1 VETRENGGSV
11 FLAFVRRSVRAR
23 VVDSGK
29 MGSRGGAGAR
39 DGSLLAF
46 FAPVKDEGEEE
57 ERVRDG
63 GDESE
68 RKRVKTT
75 TTTTTTG
82 VARGDSGSRFE
93 RCPVCLKDVHRALLS
108 THAVSCDG
116 AIETSPARAGLD
128 LSEKKAARV
137 SLSKADDAA
146 VKDVVETR
154 RKGNA
159 FASMMAAQRERERC
173 RIFALSFNDETGRWS
188 CGLTKTSPIGDTTWS
203 SQVAVKEKLSSGM
216 PCTTTL
222 KLVTNVS
229 SESSGPKKEQSI
241 RAAVASARE
250 LAEVRQ
256 SRVGEREELKVSVI
270 KSALQKNIRRG
281 RAVAASRVATHMCL
295 SQDSFVECV
304 RRLVIISLEDGILH
318 PEITI
323 LVWLMCAAS
332 KGFQPFDSLRA
343 CVARIAGEM
352 AAVNVKDKISY
363 GAARS
368 HAQQSMLLLG
378 DIEAELSP
386 EESSLVQ
393 SIVIRAHFGGMSGDV
408 AMLQGFAR
416 IWLERFKQGDESD
429 VLDVPR
435 EYDFLRNPEVIDC
448 SVSKSPWL
456 NYLELITDDA
466 RERDEADA
474 AKWGGVM
481 RREDIPIAAVDFHVS
496 ACVENV
502 LQVPTIRL
510 KVVDLGKEFGIQDMD
525 VTDRVKS
532 AIWRHSAGV
541 NYRKPIVLRGSLE
554 GPTKAK
560 KSAEENLSE
569 RIWAV
574 IEHDLELWVKR
585 YLAFRM
591 PR

>member
-1 VETRENGGSV
+1 MEEGREFFIDS
-11 FLAFVRRSVRAR
+11 FIL
-23 VVDSGK
+23 VDFGR
-29 MGSRGGAGAR
+29 MGSRAGGR

-46 FAPVKDEGEEE
+46 FTPVRRDDDD
-57 ERVRDG
+57 DG
-63 GDESE
+63 GDETE
-68 RKRVKTT
+68 RKRVKMTT
-75 TTTTTTG
+75 TSPPPPSSSDVDV
-82 VARGDSGSRFE
+82 VARCDSGSRFE

-116 AIETSPARAGLD
+116 AIETMSP
-128 LSEKKAARV
+128 ARV
-137 SLSKADDAA
+137 SLSKADDAV
-146 VKDVVETR
+146 VKDVVQTQQQQQR
-154 RKGNA
+154 TGNA

-173 RIFALSFNDETGRWS
+173 RIFSLSFDDETGRWS
-188 CGLTKTSPIGDTTWS
+188 CGLTKTSPIGDATWS

-222 KLVTNVS
+222 KLVTNIS
-229 SESSGPKKEQSI
+229 SESSGPKKEHSI

-256 SRVGEREELKVSVI
+256 GRVGEREELKVSVI

-323 LVWLMCAAS
+323 LAWLMCATS

-363 GAARS
+363 GAAKS
-368 HAQQSMLLLG
+368 HAQQSTLLLG
-378 DIEAELSP
+378 DIEAELPP
-386 EESSLVQ
+386 EESALVQ

-416 IWLERFKQGDESD
+416 IWLERFKQGDASD
-429 VLDVPR
+429 ALDVPR

-448 SVSKSPWL
+448 SVNKSPWL
-456 NYLELITDDA
+456 NYLELITEEA

-474 AKWGGVM
+474 TKWGGVM

-510 KVVDLGKEFGIQDMD
+510 KIVDVGKEFGIQDMD

-541 NYRKPIVLRGSLE
+541 NYRKPIVLRGSEE
-554 GPTKAK
+554 GPTEAK
-560 KSAEENLSE
+560 KSAKENLSE
-569 RIWAV
+569 RIWA
-574 IEHDLELWVKR
+574 IIKHDLELWVKR

>member
-1 VETRENGGSV
+1 VEEGREFFIDS
-11 FLAFVRRSVRAR
+11 FIL
-23 VVDSGK
+23 VDFGR
-29 MGSRGGAGAR
+29 MGSRAGGR

-46 FAPVKDEGEEE
+46 FTPVRRDDDD
-57 ERVRDG
+57 DG
-63 GDESE
+63 GDETE
-68 RKRVKTT
+68 RKRVKMTT
-75 TTTTTTG
+75 TSPPPPSSSDVDV
-82 VARGDSGSRFE
+82 VARCDSGSRFE

-116 AIETSPARAGLD
+116 AIETMSP
-128 LSEKKAARV
+128 ARV
-137 SLSKADDAA
+137 SLSKADDAV
-146 VKDVVETR
+146 VKDVVQTQQQQQQR
-154 RKGNA
+154 TGNA

-173 RIFALSFNDETGRWS
+173 RIFSLSFDDETGRWS
-188 CGLTKTSPIGDTTWS
+188 CGLTKTSPIGDATWS
-203 SQVAVKEKLSSGM
+203 SQVAVKETLSSGM

-222 KLVTNVS
+222 KLVTNIS
-229 SESSGPKKEQSI
+229 SESSGPKKEHSI

-256 SRVGEREELKVSVI
+256 GRVGEREELKVSVI

-323 LVWLMCAAS
+323 LAWLMCATS

-363 GAARS
+363 GAAKS
-368 HAQQSMLLLG
+368 HAQQSTLLLG
-378 DIEAELSP
+378 DIEAELPP
-386 EESSLVQ
+386 EESALVQ

-416 IWLERFKQGDESD
+416 IWLERFKQGDASD
-429 VLDVPR
+429 ALDVPR

-448 SVSKSPWL
+448 SVNKSPWL
-456 NYLELITDDA
+456 NYLELITEEA

-474 AKWGGVM
+474 TKWGGVM

-510 KVVDLGKEFGIQDMD
+510 KIVDVGKEFGIQDMD

-541 NYRKPIVLRGSLE
+541 NYRKPIVLRGSEE
-554 GPTKAK
+554 GPTEAK
-560 KSAEENLSE
+560 KSAKENLSE
-569 RIWAV
+569 RIWA
-574 IEHDLELWVKR
+574 IIKHDLELWVKR

>member
-1 VETRENGGSV
+1 VEEGREFFIDS
-11 FLAFVRRSVRAR
+11 FIL
-23 VVDSGK
+23 VDFGR
-29 MGSRGGAGAR
+29 MGSRAGGR

-46 FAPVKDEGEEE
+46 FTPVRRDDDD
-57 ERVRDG
+57 DG
-63 GDESE
+63 GDETE
-68 RKRVKTT
+68 RKRVKMTT
-75 TTTTTTG
+75 TSPPPPSSSDVDV
-82 VARGDSGSRFE
+82 VARCDSGSRFE

-116 AIETSPARAGLD
+116 AIETMSP
-128 LSEKKAARV
+128 ARV
-137 SLSKADDAA
+137 SLSKADDAV
-146 VKDVVETR
+146 VKDVVQTQQQQQQR
-154 RKGNA
+154 TGNA

-173 RIFALSFNDETGRWS
+173 RIFSLSFDDETGRWS
-188 CGLTKTSPIGDTTWS
+188 CGLTKTSPIGDATWS

-222 KLVTNVS
+222 KLVTNIS
-229 SESSGPKKEQSI
+229 SESSGPKKEHSI

-256 SRVGEREELKVSVI
+256 GRVGEREELKVSVI

-323 LVWLMCAAS
+323 LAWLMCATS

-363 GAARS
+363 GAAKS
-368 HAQQSMLLLG
+368 HAQQSTLLLG
-378 DIEAELSP
+378 DIEAELPP
-386 EESSLVQ
+386 EESALVQ

-416 IWLERFKQGDESD
+416 IWLERFKQGDASD
-429 VLDVPR
+429 ALDVPR

-448 SVSKSPWL
+448 SVNKSPWL
-456 NYLELITDDA
+456 NYLELITEEA

-474 AKWGGVM
+474 TKWGGVM

-510 KVVDLGKEFGIQDMD
+510 KIVDVGKEFGIQDMD

-541 NYRKPIVLRGSLE
+541 NYRKPIVLRGSEE
-554 GPTKAK
+554 GPTEAK
-560 KSAEENLSE
+560 KSAKENLSE
-569 RIWAV
+569 RIWA
-574 IEHDLELWVKR
+574 IIKHDLELWVKR

>member
-1 VETRENGGSV
+1 MEEGREFFIHS
-11 FLAFVRRSVRAR
+11 FIL
-23 VVDSGK
+23 VDFGR
-29 MGSRGGAGAR
+29 MGSRAGGR

-46 FAPVKDEGEEE
+46 FTPARRDDKD
-57 ERVRDG
+57 DDKD
-63 GDESE
+63 GDETK
-68 RKRVKTT
+68 RKRVKMTT
-75 TTTTTTG
+75 TSPPSSDVDVDA
-82 VARGDSGSRFE
+82 VARCDSGSRFE

-116 AIETSPARAGLD
+116 AIETTSP
-128 LSEKKAARV
+128 ARV
-137 SLSKADDAA
+137 SLSKADYAV
-146 VKDVVETR
+146 VKDVVQTQQQQQQQQR
-154 RKGNA
+154 TGNA

-173 RIFALSFNDETGRWS
+173 RIFSLSFDDETGRWS
-188 CGLTKTSPIGDTTWS
+188 CGLTKTSPIGDATWS

-222 KLVTNVS
+222 KLVTNIS
-229 SESSGPKKEQSI
+229 SESSGPKKERLI

-256 SRVGEREELKVSVI
+256 GRVGERDELKVSVI

-323 LVWLMCAAS
+323 LAWLMCATS

-363 GAARS
+363 GAAKS
-368 HAQQSMLLLG
+368 HAQQSTLLLG
-378 DIEAELSP
+378 NIEAELPP
-386 EESSLVQ
+386 EESALVQ

-416 IWLERFKQGDESD
+416 IWLERFKQGDASD
-429 VLDVPR
+429 ALDVPR

-448 SVSKSPWL
+448 SVNKSPWL
-456 NYLELITDDA
+456 NYLELITEEA

-510 KVVDLGKEFGIQDMD
+510 KIVDVGKEFGIQDMD

-541 NYRKPIVLRGSLE
+541 NYRKPIVLRGSE
-554 GPTKAK
+554 EEPTEAK
-560 KSAEENLSE
+560 KSAKENLSE
-569 RIWAV
+569 RIWGV
-574 IEHDLELWVKR
+574 IKHDLELWVKR

>member
-1 VETRENGGSV
+1 MEEGREFFIDS
-11 FLAFVRRSVRAR
+11 FIL
-23 VVDSGK
+23 VDFGR
-29 MGSRGGAGAR
+29 MGSRAGGR

-46 FAPVKDEGEEE
+46 FTPVRRDDDD
-57 ERVRDG
+57 DG
-63 GDESE
+63 GDETE
-68 RKRVKTT
+68 RKRVKMTT
-75 TTTTTTG
+75 TSPPPPSSSDVDV
-82 VARGDSGSRFE
+82 VARCDSGSRFE

-116 AIETSPARAGLD
+116 AIETMSP
-128 LSEKKAARV
+128 ARV
-137 SLSKADDAA
+137 SLSKADDAV
-146 VKDVVETR
+146 VKDVVQTQQQQQQR
-154 RKGNA
+154 TGNA

-173 RIFALSFNDETGRWS
+173 RIFSLSFDDETGRWS
-188 CGLTKTSPIGDTTWS
+188 CGLTKTSPIGDATWS

-222 KLVTNVS
+222 KLVTNIS
-229 SESSGPKKEQSI
+229 SESSGPKKEHSI

-256 SRVGEREELKVSVI
+256 GRVGEREELKVSVI

-323 LVWLMCAAS
+323 LAWLMCATS

-363 GAARS
+363 GAAKS
-368 HAQQSMLLLG
+368 HAQQSTLLLG
-378 DIEAELSP
+378 DIEAELPP
-386 EESSLVQ
+386 EESALVQ

-416 IWLERFKQGDESD
+416 IWLERFKQGDASD
-429 VLDVPR
+429 ALDVPR

-448 SVSKSPWL
+448 SVNKSPWL
-456 NYLELITDDA
+456 NYLELITEEA

-474 AKWGGVM
+474 TKWGGVM

-510 KVVDLGKEFGIQDMD
+510 KIVDVGKEFGIQDMD

-541 NYRKPIVLRGSLE
+541 NYRKPIVLRGSEE
-554 GPTKAK
+554 GPTEAK
-560 KSAEENLSE
+560 KSAKENLSE
-569 RIWAV
+569 RIWA
-574 IEHDLELWVKR
+574 IIKHDLELWVKR